1 MAIPNYSGPP
11 QFGYPNSEVA
21 WYAFSPFKAEWLECI
36 LLSNQFASRA
46 FEVFLYQSWV
56 CSAVFIYAFQCCI
69 HSSDSCLHWCLTWH
83 FGARK
88 SRLLLNG
95 GLFISF
101 MSRVP
106 VLAGGGA
113 IGTGYAAPY
122 MTMEGTPSH
131 MYYTQPAFYWF
142 WMWNYVLIVCHMS
155 TRVVTGKGDIKFML
169 CMIQILKI
177 IKIDSQLS
185 SSSEL
190 VFLWLMDM

>member
-1 MAIPNYSGPP
+1 MAVPAVGMAIPNYSGPP

-88 SRLLLNG
+88 SRLLLKG

-131 MYYTQPAFYWF
+131 MYYTQPATQPASFCPTGLVILLVL
-142 WMWNYVLIVCHMS
+142 NVELYV
-155 TRVVTGKGDIKFML
+155 
-169 CMIQILKI
+169 
-177 IKIDSQLS
+177 DSLPHEYQS
-185 SSSEL
+185 GNWERRY
-190 VFLWLMDM
+190 